1 MRRRRRKRLAAG
13 MLLALA
19 LIVGGRRVWVGGRSP
34 LGYAID
40 GAVAADGYIP
50 RVQSQTA
57 TLRFTDGTQV
67 DLEKGSRARV
77 VSTSADGA
85 ALRLEDGRARFA
97 VVHRRHA
104 RWSVEAG
111 PFVVQVTG
119 TTFDV
124 VWSAGEGVLKV
135 RLHNGVVSVLGP
147 LTRGGVTLLPGQ
159 ELVARP
165 DEGVLQIE
173 RAPEGPVGGAG
184 PPPVPARAPAA
195 ASASEAPG
203 LEPPPPATP
212 APGVPSAPASLE
224 HRLPAPARARVAP
237 PASEPIGADWDRRIA
252 AGDFEAIVRD
262 TDRCG
267 GDDCLRALP
276 SARLGALGDA
286 ARYTGRRDLARRALL
301 AQRARFSGT
310 SAAEEAAFLLGRL
323 AEDAHEPREE
333 ALRWYA
339 TYLEE
344 SPSGVFA
351 AEALGRKLLLLSASS
366 NREAMR
372 DVARTYLER
381 FPAGAYAARARAL
394 LEGAR

>member
-1 MRRRRRKRLAAG
+1 
-13 MLLALA
+13 
-19 LIVGGRRVWVGGRSP
+19 
-34 LGYAID
+34 
-40 GAVAADGYIP
+40 
-50 RVQSQTA
+50 
-57 TLRFTDGTQV
+57 
-67 DLEKGSRARV
+67 V

-97 VVHRRHA
+97 VVHSGRA

-124 VWSAGEGVLKV
+124 VWSAGEGILKV
-135 RLHNGVVSVLGP
+135 RLLNGVVSVLGP

-165 DEGVLQIE
+165 DDGVLQIE
-173 RAPEGPVGGAG
+173 RAPEGPLAGAG
-184 PPPVPARAPAA
+184 PLPVPAPPAA
-195 ASASEAPG
+195 AAVASEAPG
-203 LEPPPPATP
+203 IEPPPTP
-212 APGVPSAPASLE
+212 VVPSAPPAPSASLD
-224 HRLPAPARARVAP
+224 HRLPAPARPRGTP

-262 TDRCG
+262 TERCG

-276 SARLGALGDA
+276 SDRLGALGDA
-286 ARYTGRRDLARRALL
+286 ARYTGRRELARRALL
-301 AQRARFSGT
+301 AQRARFPGT

-323 AEDAHEPREE
+323 AEDAREPREV

-351 AEALGRKLLLLSASS
+351 AEALGRKLLLVAASS
-366 NREAMR
+366 NREVAR
-372 DVARTYLER
+372 EVARTYLER
-381 FPAGAYAARARAL
+381 HPAGAYAARARAL
-394 LEGAR
+394 LEGAQ